1 MVTIKLMKLK
11 LAELYQELNAL
22 KKAGYTPE
30 NLERVRDIE
39 EQAKRIQ
46 VAIQHKKRSLGLYS
60 A

>member
-22 KKAGYTPE
+22 KRAGYSPE